1 MVGGVGMYGL
11 AQGSRRLYPAR
22 PMARA
27 VFKAGPGRGGS
38 HKEEMKGLASK
49 PQGKDRGGYGQ
60 QPAQVGPLQHPQQT
74 RPPCS
79 SEAVGSAG
87 SLSQPSIKAPP
98 RPEFRAKAPALSHS
112 NCGRGA
118 GSAWGLGH
126 LQLSDSSDSWG
137 GKESHSPGNGSPRWC
152 LQGPLGPSAGPW

>member
-49 PQGKDRGGYGQ
+49 PQGKGRGGYGQ
-60 QPAQVGPLQHPQQT
+60 EPAQVGPLQHPQQT
-74 RPPCS
+74 RPSCS

-87 SLSQPSIKAPP
+87 SVSAKHKDISQARIQSQSPCPVP
-98 RPEFRAKAPALSHS
+98 QQLWT
-112 NCGRGA
+112 
-118 GSAWGLGH
+118 WGWVSMGTGH